1 MTNQRITPKPPETLI
16 EAARRWAA
24 GRPTPAQTQQISGW
38 LDVIMH
44 RRHAPDAA
52 KS

>member
-1 MTNQRITPKPPETLI
+1 MTNQRSTPSLPETLI
-16 EAARRWAA
+16 EAAHRWEA

-38 LDVIMH
+38 LDAIMH
-44 RRHAPDAA
+44 RRRPQDAA

>member
-1 MTNQRITPKPPETLI
+1 MTNQRFTPTLPETLI

-24 GRPTPAQTQQISGW
+24 GRPTHAQTQQISGW
-38 LDVIMH
+38 LDAIMH
-44 RRHAPDAA
+44 RGHPQDTA